1 MYDKLSIEG
10 YEELYG
16 NEQRKK
22 FEIIQK
28 NINLKGKTLD
38 VGCGS
43 LISREFFDN
52 VIGIDPCKAL
62 IKNKED
68 AFLGRAERLP
78 FNDNSFDNVLC
89 ITVLQNVED
98 INKAISEMKRVCK
111 KNFVFSIL
119 KRTQS
124 FNKIVSRLN
133 EEFEFNKEID
143 TEKDLILI
151 KQVK

>member
-16 NEQRKK
+16 DEQRKK
-22 FEIIQK
+22 FEIIIK
-28 NINLKGKTLD
+28 NVNLKGKILD

-68 AFLGRAERLP
+68 VFLGRAEKLP
-78 FNDNSFDNVLC
+78 FKDDSFDNVLC
-89 ITVLQNVED
+89 VTVLQNVKN
-98 INKAISEMKRVCK
+98 INKAISEMERVCK
-111 KNFVFSIL
+111 KNFIFSIL

-124 FNKIVSRLN
+124 FNKIVSRLK

-151 KQVK
+151 KQIK